1 MSCTVSL
8 RKSSALPFLSFR
20 WPRKRTGRSSG
31 ETSSVDF
38 FELAIMALI
47 LEQQERRW
55 TLDDLHARVEQALTN
70 SF

>member
-1 MSCTVSL
+1 M
-8 RKSSALPFLSFR
+8 
-20 WPRKRTGRSSG
+20 
-31 ETSSVDF
+31 SSVDF

-70 SF
+70 FF